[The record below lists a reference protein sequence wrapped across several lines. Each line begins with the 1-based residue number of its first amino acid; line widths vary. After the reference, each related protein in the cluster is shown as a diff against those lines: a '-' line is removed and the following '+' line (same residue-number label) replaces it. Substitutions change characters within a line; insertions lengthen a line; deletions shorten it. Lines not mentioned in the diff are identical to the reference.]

1 MVDAQCKL
9 MLDAYACLPNP
20 VIHVTTVDQTV
31 KLVYPYC
38 YLFFGG
44 GSGWVEPRRKK
55 MLYNPLTNI
64 IFSKL
69 GEFTSIYQVQE
80 SNTRLR
86 KRSNQKRRAKHVTQ

>member
-55 MLYNPLTNI
+55 MLYNPLTL
-64 IFSKL
+64 FSKSWVNSHP
-69 GEFTSIYQVQE
+69 SI
-80 SNTRLR
+80 
-86 KRSNQKRRAKHVTQ
+86 KFRRAILG